1 MALEGDDAETLI
13 DEAYRDQP
21 DTYNSSLL
29 VCLPKKAGGAL
40 ADGTPVYDPD
50 STRPLSLSL
59 VNCDNRIV
67 AAAAKRRWERTFA
80 NYVHPSQ
87 RGFLPG
93 RSIVASI
100 IDIDEA
106 LTRTAVK
113 EQGGAAKRPKK

>member
-1 MALEGDDAETLI
+1 MALEGDNAETLI

-29 VCLPKKAGGAL
+29 VCLPKKAGGAT

-50 STRPLSLSL
+50 ATRPLSL

-67 AAAAKRRWERTFA
+67 AAAAKRRWERTFSA
-80 NYVHPSQ
+80 YVHPSQ

-93 RSIVASI
+93 RSI
-100 IDIDEA
+100 
-106 LTRTAVK
+106 L
-113 EQGGAAKRPKK
+113 